1 MNHFSSFTKLVIAIC
16 LVLSANQGLA
26 RSCDQLSVNG
36 GQNWYPFFDH
46 HNPGRYGIIGD
57 IVYEAANRSGVSLKL
72 AAPSSWKRVLFDL
85 KSGRLDIVAG
95 ALKTEERQKAFQ
107 FSVPVYHT
115 QLNVFVKKEPNFQFT
130 GKEDLRGMRGVLIR
144 GMSIGE
150 SFDNYALSNLIIEE
164 TTNTSSLFRMIY
176 AGRVN
181 YGIFYLHSG
190 QNELQRINLTG
201 KIVPLSPPIS
211 QEPIYI
217 AFSKSS
223 LCTQRIAKINEEIE
237 KMKNDGSIDRIISRY
252 PPHTITQTGAKP

>member
-1 MNHFSSFTKLVIAIC
+1 MNHFSSFNKLILAIC
-16 LVLSANQGLA
+16 LLWSANQGFA
-26 RSCDQLSVNG
+26 RSCDQLSFNG

-46 HNPGRYGIIGD
+46 HQPGRYGIIGD
-57 IVYEAANRSGVSLKL
+57 IVYEAAGRTNVKLKL
-72 AAPSSWKRVLFDL
+72 AAPSSWKRLLFDL

-107 FSVPVYHT
+107 FSVPVHHT
-115 QLNVFVKKEPNFQFT
+115 QLNIFIKKET
-130 GKEDLRGMRGVLIR
+130 GFEFSTKEDLQGKRGVLIR

-190 QNELQRINLTG
+190 QNELKRINLEG
-201 KIVPLSPPIS
+201 KVVPLSPPIS

-217 AFSKSS
+217 AFSKNSPCS
-223 LCTQRIAKINEEIE
+223 PGIAKINAEIE

-252 PPHTITQTGAKP
+252 TPHTITQTGDKQ